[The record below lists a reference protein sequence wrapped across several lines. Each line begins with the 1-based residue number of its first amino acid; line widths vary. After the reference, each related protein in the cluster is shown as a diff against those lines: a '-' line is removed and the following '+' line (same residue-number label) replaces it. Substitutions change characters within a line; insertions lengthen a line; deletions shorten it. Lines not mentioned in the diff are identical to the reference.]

1 MAINTSSW
9 TRGGTAVNA
18 GSASEA
24 ARQAGLDWT
33 VSLSDMQAT
42 YRQPIGVNDIFT
54 HRIQVPRKQAV
65 LKFLPGNSVPES
77 VIGVVGDKYKV
88 VQNME
93 VFNALDSL
101 VDSGEARYTAAGEYN
116 NGANIWMIM
125 ELPQGVQVAND
136 PHAAFLL
143 VQSSHDGSGAVR
155 IRPII
160 ERIFCANQINKLI
173 TRGRKND
180 YTYTMKHT
188 TNAVLSVQD
197 IRAITQL
204 TYQSI
209 AEYEETASHL
219 LKRKADTQR
228 AREVFRKVW
237 PLPTTVES
245 KPYDMLTQGER
256 RQQTLAYAARDK
268 AMAIYQDSPTQE
280 NIKGT
285 DFGIWQAVVEYADH
299 HASGGS
305 ERLAVATL
313 SGRNDA
319 IKNKALDLVLA

>member
-1 MAINTSSW
+1 MARLNTSSW
-9 TRGGTAVNA
+9 TRGGTAVEA

-24 ARQAGLDWT
+24 ATQAGLNWEVT
-33 VSLSDMQAT
+33 PVPIQA
-42 YRQPIGVNDIFT
+42 YRNRSVNPYEVVTDYF
-54 HRIQVPRKQAV
+54 
-65 LKFLPGNSVPES
+65 SVPKKQGILRLDTEKI
-77 VIGVVGDKYKV
+77 IGVVGDKYKV

-101 VDSGEARYTAAGEYN
+101 VDSGEARYSAAGEYN
-116 NGANIWMIM
+116 DGANVWMIM
-125 ELPQGVQVAND
+125 ELPTGVQVAND
-136 PHAAFLL
+136 PHAAYLL

-173 TRGRKND
+173 TKNKTND

-188 TNAVLSVQD
+188 TNAKLSVED

-204 TYQSI
+204 TYKSI
-209 AEYEETASHL
+209 AEYEHTADVL
-219 LKRKADTQR
+219 LNRNANRQR
-228 AREVFRKVW
+228 ARDIFRKVW
-237 PLPTTVES
+237 PLPSTVES
-245 KPYDMLTQGER
+245 KPYDLLTQGER

-268 AMAIYQDSPTQE
+268 ALDIYENSATQT
-280 NIKGT
+280 NIKDT

-313 SGRNDA
+313 SGRSD
-319 IKNKALDLVLA
+319 KLKSKALELVLA

>member
-1 MAINTSSW
+1 MARLNTSSW
-9 TRGGTAVNA
+9 TRGGTAVEA

-24 ARQAGLDWT
+24 ATQAGLNWEVT
-33 VSLSDMQAT
+33 PVPIQA
-42 YRQPIGVNDIFT
+42 YRNRNVNPYEVVTDYF
-54 HRIQVPRKQAV
+54 
-65 LKFLPGNSVPES
+65 SVPKKQGILRLDTEQI
-77 VIGVVGDKYKV
+77 IGVVGDKYKV

-101 VDSGEARYTAAGEYN
+101 VDSGEARYSAAGEYN
-116 NGANIWMIM
+116 NGANVWMIM
-125 ELPQGVQVAND
+125 ELPNGVQVAND
-136 PHAAFLL
+136 PHAAYLL

-173 TRGRKND
+173 TKNKTND

-188 TNAVLSVQD
+188 TNATLSVQD

-209 AEYEETASHL
+209 AEYEKTADVL
-219 LKRKADTQR
+219 LNRSANRMR
-228 AREVFRKVW
+228 AREIFHKVW
-237 PLPTTVES
+237 PLPSTVES
-245 KPYDMLTQGER
+245 KPYDLLTQGER

-268 AMAIYQDSPTQE
+268 ALDIYENSATQA
-280 NIKGT
+280 NIKDT

-299 HASGGS
+299 HASGGA

-313 SGRNDA
+313 SGRSD
-319 IKNKALDLVLA
+319 KLKSKALELVLA